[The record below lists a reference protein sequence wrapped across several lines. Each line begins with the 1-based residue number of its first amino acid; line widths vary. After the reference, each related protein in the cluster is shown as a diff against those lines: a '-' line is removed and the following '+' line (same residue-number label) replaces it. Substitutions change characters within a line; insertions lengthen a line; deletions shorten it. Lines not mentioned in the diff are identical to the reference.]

1 MARDDFKN
9 LGFQTGEAGK
19 TNGASA
25 PGKRDEKDKGEPG
38 ELRW

>member
-9 LGFQTGEAGK
+9 LGFQPVEARKTDGTKSGK
-19 TNGASA
+19 Q
-25 PGKRDEKDKGEPG
+25 PDEEKGTPG

>member
-9 LGFQTGEAGK
+9 LGFHPEA
-19 TNGASA
+19 
-25 PGKRDEKDKGEPG
+25 EKKDGNEKAAPG

>member
-9 LGFQTGEAGK
+9 LGFHAGEAGK
-19 TNGASA
+19 TDGAT
-25 PGKRDEKDKGEPG
+25 PGGPGEKEKAAPG

>member
-9 LGFQTGEAGK
+9 LGFHTGEARNAGNATPGRPGEK
-19 TNGASA
+19 EKGA
-25 PGKRDEKDKGEPG
+25 PG

>member
-9 LGFQTGEAGK
+9 LGFQPGEAGK
-19 TNGASA
+19 TNNTISSA
-25 PGKRDEKDKGEPG
+25 KPDEKEKGKPG